1 MIQKRYVL
9 LQTDHFIEA
18 RRPNMVIIDKIK
30 IECKIIDF
38 VCTFDSRIEEKEKD
52 RCKVITI
59 RKEN

>member
-38 VCTFDSRIEEKEKD
+38 LCAFDSRIEEKEKD
-52 RCKVITI
+52 RL
-59 RKEN
+59 RL

>member
-1 MIQKRYVL
+1 M
-9 LQTDHFIEA
+9 LQTDHIIEA
-18 RRPNMVIIDKIK
+18 RRLNMVIIDKIN